1 MTLICKEAISSSRT
15 RTRSPLALL
24 FLLTNPYP
32 RAGLGTQKEGHT
44 LQHEKSCTWMQE
56 SQAFT
61 LGLNYHVISKNSPK
75 FSEPLLLTCK
85 PTLELLHFF
94 NGKPT

>member
-1 MTLICKEAISSSRT
+1 
-15 RTRSPLALL
+15 
-24 FLLTNPYP
+24 
-32 RAGLGTQKEGHT
+32 
-44 LQHEKSCTWMQE
+44 MQE